1 MTQTW
6 LREHDGYDCREIL
19 ARNWPNVELD
29 KAVQIIDEYKKLEVW
44 PETVQIQEH
53 ELNRW
58 QSFLVAGNVIDEVI
72 PYEKIVDSRPFNYA
86 AKQLGL

>member
-29 KAVQIIDEYKKLEVW
+29 KAVQIIDEYKKLEV
-44 PETVQIQEH
+44 
-53 ELNRW
+53 
-58 QSFLVAGNVIDEVI
+58 
-72 PYEKIVDSRPFNYA
+72 
-86 AKQLGL
+86 